1 MTTTIEC
8 YLNDGANWQAQSVLG
23 YLRSIRESIVEKTW
37 SDSARR
43 YEALIY
49 VGRYENCREQGYVF
63 TISYMGEYKHYA
75 VYEHRNCD
83 NLVVLINDGF
93 SMNTPSVDFM
103 WEGHDEN
110 GETTK
115 WGYDKDFDF
124 GEIIQCGDFITKD
137 MKKFID
143 EVIAKKNAKKNA
155 VSDKTADS
163 SK

>member
-23 YLRSIRESIVEKTW
+23 YLRSIKESIVDKTW
-37 SDSARR
+37 SDSAKR

-63 TISYMGEYKHYA
+63 TISYKSKYKHYA
-75 VYEHRNCD
+75 VYEHRNSD
-83 NLVVLINDGF
+83 NLIVLINEGF

-103 WEGHDEN
+103 WEGHMNEN

-115 WGYDKDFDF
+115 WDYDKDFGF
-124 GEIIQCGDFITKD
+124 GEIIQCGDFIAED
-137 MKKFID
+137 MKSFID
-143 EVIAKKNAKKNA
+143 EVIVKKNS
-155 VSDKTADS
+155 VSDKTAE
-163 SK
+163 

>member
-8 YLNDGANWQAQSVLG
+8 YLNDGANWQAQSVLC
-23 YLRSIRESIVEKTW
+23 YLRSIKESIVDKAW
-37 SDSARR
+37 SDSAKQ
-43 YEALIY
+43 YKAFIY

-103 WEGHDEN
+103 WKNHDES
-110 GETTK
+110 GKPQK
-115 WGYDKDFDF
+115 WGYDKDFGF
-124 GEIIQCGDFITKD
+124 GEIIQCGDFIADD
-137 MKKFID
+137 MKNFID
-143 EVIAKKNAKKNA
+143 EVIAKKNT

>member
-23 YLRSIRESIVEKTW
+23 YLRSIKESIVEKTW

-63 TISYMGEYKHYA
+63 TISYMSEYKHYA

-103 WEGHDEN
+103 WAGHRDGN
-110 GETTK
+110 GKHQK
-115 WGYDKDFDF
+115 WNYDKDFGF
-124 GEIIQCGDFITKD
+124 GEIIQCGDFISED
-137 MKKFID
+137 MKSFID
-143 EVIAKKNAKKNA
+143 EVIAKKNV
-155 VSDKTADS
+155 VSDKSADS

>member
-23 YLRSIRESIVEKTW
+23 YLRSIKESIVEKTW
-37 SDSARR
+37 SKSTCR

-63 TISYMGEYKHYA
+63 TISYKGEYKHYA

-83 NLVVLINDGF
+83 NLIVLINEGF

-103 WEGHDEN
+103 WDGHRDEN
-110 GETTK
+110 GIQK
-115 WGYDKDFDF
+115 WAYDKDFGF
-124 GEIIQCGDFITKD
+124 GEIIQCGDFIAED
-137 MKKFID
+137 MKSFID
-143 EVIAKKNAKKNA
+143 EVIAKKNG
-155 VSDKTADS
+155 VSDKTAE
-163 SK
+163 